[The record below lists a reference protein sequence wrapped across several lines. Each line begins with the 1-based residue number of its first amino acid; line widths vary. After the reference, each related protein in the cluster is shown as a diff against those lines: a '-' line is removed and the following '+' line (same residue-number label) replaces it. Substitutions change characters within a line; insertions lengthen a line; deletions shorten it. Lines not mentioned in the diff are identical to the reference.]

1 MIKRQLWSSGH
12 RINKPDKWV
21 EDSSFEVQEPC
32 SECLEAEKYS
42 IGKQNDIS
50 LRNSNS

>member
-12 RINKPDKWV
+12 RIDKPDKWV

-32 SECLEAEKYS
+32 ATCLEANMRREMDDTK
-42 IGKQNDIS
+42 
-50 LRNSNS
+50 